1 MVGWLGLLM
10 RYDELVTLSR
20 RESTDDDFETAEV
33 WAVVQDS
40 GTASFD
46 VGSGLSRADA
56 YSCTMRYHA
65 MPPVMRALL
74 YNVTQRAVLG
84 DYSLARVLVRGRDLL
99 VTSITES
106 DERRRELTIT
116 CTSRQP

>member
-1 MVGWLGLLM
+1 M
-10 RYDELVTLSR
+10 RFDEVVTLSWR
-20 RESTDDDFETAEV
+20 ADTGDAFDTAVV

-56 YSCTMRYHA
+56 YSITMRYYS
-65 MPPVMRALL
+65 MPPDMRTLL
-74 YNVTQRAVLG
+74 YNVTQRATLG
-84 DYSLARVLVRGRDLL
+84 DYSLARVHVRERDLL
-99 VTSITES
+99 ITSIVES

-116 CTSRQP
+116 ATSRQP

>member
-1 MVGWLGLLM
+1 MVDWLGLLM
-10 RYDELVTLSR
+10 RYDELVTLSW
-20 RESTDDDFETAEV
+20 RESTEDDFETAEV
-33 WAVVQDS
+33 WTFIQDS

-56 YSCTMRYHA
+56 YSVAMRYHS
-65 MPPVMRALL
+65 MPPVMRDLL
-74 YNVTQRAVLG
+74 YNVTMRAVLG
-84 DYSLARVLVRGRDLL
+84 DYSLARVLVRERDLL